1 MVARTGSLPAPM
13 PKMSDLP
20 QVLVNV
26 DTTKPVVQLSGVEL
40 SLTPRV
46 PALVIRWNAQ
56 DRNFNKRP
64 ITISYAETPEGPWVP
79 LAANIE
85 NTGRHELPLTMNIP
99 HRMLLRIE
107 AVDVAGNVGQA
118 QTKEPICLELPWST
132 AQAAEDRP
140 TVLPP
145 TPEAPRATPS
155 VQVTTV
161 QGE

>member
-1 MVARTGSLPAPM
+1 
-13 PKMSDLP
+13 
-20 QVLVNV
+20 
-26 DTTKPVVQLSGVEL
+26 VVQLNGVEL
-40 SLTPRV
+40 SLTPKT
-46 PALVIRWNAQ
+46 PILVIRWSAQ

-64 ITISYAETPEGPWVP
+64 ITISYAEATEGPWVP

-85 NTGRHELPLTMNIP
+85 NTGRHEIPLTMNMP

-118 QTKEPICLELPWST
+118 QTKEPIRLELPWSS
-132 AQAAEDRP
+132 AQATEDKP
-140 TVLPP
+140 PVLPP
-145 TPEAPRATPS
+145 TPEAPRAAPS